1 MITGYRTVSTSKW
14 YNPFSW
20 GSSKEVAVY
29 STEEYVDLQD
39 LWKERVIVIRTEFM
53 NLKNGAIQR
62 IIDDKDK
69 LIDNYLNFI
78 EEEFMTK
85 FDALL
90 DDLNCKVANKDER
103 EKAIAQAKAEQKEIS
118 KLKQEL
124 ATILQF

>member
-1 MITGYRTVSTSKW
+1 M
-14 YNPFSW
+14 
-20 GSSKEVAVY
+20 Y